1 MHLTVNEILAFSANQ
16 WSQLFQY
23 QSSNNVRLV
32 SFYDYPGTGASMNY
46 TSNTTALNGNAT
58 VYPVSTLSSS
68 NAGLGSN
75 FSIVYNAGLG
85 TPYPAKIVNATAVSP
100 LLTFL
105 DSSGKV
111 SVAACVY
118 NFTASRQQLSFFYQT
133 ATWDGDLASDTP
145 NSFVNSLSSYS
156 NAIWINWASKGVYKL
171 TAPPPLPPVQNHTVS
186 VQSRALILSPG
197 DLSESYPQVTFQAY
211 GLDYDT
217 IVISAANVGTELN
230 LEITNNSVGRYSV
243 IVLSSGQM
251 IGKFANG
258 SYLSTLYPWQWS
270 QLHNYQQYYGVR
282 LVAINDIPTAT
293 MYANKVAAFNSKTA
307 CDSTASLS
315 VIPANTTYT
324 TAAGMKST
332 WTLPAGDNIPGSSCN
347 FPATVLNSTIVT
359 TVLNFTSGT
368 TLAGVAAAVV
378 DFGRNQ
384 QQMSFFMPCGNWSI
398 TCCSIGNIWF
408 QWATYGMYTGMR
420 RIYFTPQI
428 DDFFLSTE
436 GVNENNQSVTFRDS
450 TADML
455 NLVTWMTSFNSRMP
469 QGSNVTVEL
478 AFNGNGVLETVSNTT
493 DFALDF
499 DPDLTDTVLNWKKP
513 LGTGQSLWPPLSSIN
528 QNWGTILQSDSLYKF
543 MIMTTISSKF
553 LWVSHTFTH
562 EILNNN
568 SYSDTSNEVTFNFKL
583 ASSAYM
589 GLDGKAYWSNKT
601 MVTPGIS
608 GLFNGDALRALS
620 DFGIKAAVGDSS
632 RPPTMNAVRPMYWP
646 LVTTMAN
653 NGFDGFVVIPRQ
665 ALNIY
670 FNCTN
675 QYYNTVLY
683 NKVYNKSATFADIM
697 NAEVQRNLRTL
708 ALLSWAPAMF
718 HQANLRNSDMPS
730 VTAGSAVGKLGLM
743 QQWVENVYG
752 NFTQIVNWPI
762 ITIKQDD
769 LTQKFINR
777 QIYETA
783 GVTVMELFAIS
794 ASSVMLNGFTVSA
807 NTSCIAPITLPR
819 GVAASNVNLPAS
831 ATTEQIGIDSLTIW
845 VHITANSAP
854 ISISFKTAVNVLLS
868 AGYANS
874 AFKWV
879 FFVLLLGFL

>member
-1 MHLTVNEILAFSANQ
+1 
-16 WSQLFQY
+16 
-23 QSSNNVRLV
+23 
-32 SFYDYPGTGASMNY
+32 MNY
-46 TSNTTALNGNAT
+46 TSNSTALNGNAT

-217 IVISAANVGTELN
+217 LVISAANVGTELN

-251 IGKFANG
+251 IGEFANG

-307 CDSTASLS
+307 S
-315 VIPANTTYT
+315 
-324 TAAGMKST
+324 
-332 WTLPAGDNIPGSSCN
+332 
-347 FPATVLNSTIVT
+347 
-359 TVLNFTSGT
+359 
-368 TLAGVAAAVV
+368 GVAAAVV

-436 GVNENNQSVTFRDS
+436 GFNENNQSVTFRDS

-513 LGTGQSLWPPLSSIN
+513 LGTGQSLWPPVSSIN

-632 RPPTMNAVRPMYWP
+632 RLPTMNAVRPMYWP

-675 QYYNTVLY
+675 QYYNTDLY

-752 NFTQIVNWPI
+752 NFTQIVNWPV